1 MGDWNAGIMGKSLET
16 TNSILLGLDRGFLV
30 GGQSFMYVSRSET
43 HQQNKRRRSRRFRR
57 LAAIN
62 LAMFAVILILGA
74 VFWSTIVHNKE
85 SGAKSDTAQRNE
97 SSASQEQNESKT
109 HTDDA
114 SAPGTL
120 PDEQPSSTDD
130 SAEQSASTVTD
141 SNKDGIGSEAEGG
154 GTDGAAVDSTGAAG
168 TVRLAFVGDL
178 LLGSSVE
185 TMMRK
190 QGLDYP
196 FSGALEYLLSPDI
209 TAGNLE
215 NPITTRGIPAA
226 NKQYVF
232 KGSPDLLPPLKEAG
246 FDIVSLAN
254 NHTLDQG
261 TEGLLDTIAHLKEAG
276 IASVGGG
283 NDDTEAFAPVVI
295 EANGIKIAYLSVS
308 RVVPEGSWKA
318 DKNHPGVAEAYD
330 SRRAVAAIAKAKQ
343 EADLVVIM
351 VHWGVER
358 AEQPVEHQTTLAR
371 QFIDAGADLV
381 IGSHPHVMQG
391 FEQYKGKWIAYSLGN
406 FIFNVTATP
415 HTKDTGVLDAVCTKD
430 GACNLTFHPM
440 VSNQSRP
447 EPVEPE
453 KAKQLTDYLT
463 SISKAFGVKVD
474 QDGIITA
481 Q

>member
-1 MGDWNAGIMGKSLET
+1 
-16 TNSILLGLDRGFLV
+16 
-30 GGQSFMYVSRSET
+30 MYVSRSDT

-62 LAMFAVILILGA
+62 LAMLAVILILGA
-74 VFWSTIVHNKE
+74 VFWSTIAPNKE
-85 SGAKSDTAQRNE
+85 SRAFTDTAQRND
-97 SSASQEQNESKT
+97 SSASQEQNESTT

-114 SAPGTL
+114 SAPGSL
-120 PDEQPSSTDD
+120 SDEQSSSTDVP
-130 SAEQSASTVTD
+130 AEQSDSTATD
-141 SNKDGIGSEAEGG
+141 SITDGIGSEADG
-154 GTDGAAVDSTGAAG
+154 GTDGAARDGTDAAG
-168 TVRLAFVGDL
+168 TIRLAFVGDL

-185 TMMRK
+185 TTMRK

-215 NPITTRGIPAA
+215 NPITTRGIPAD

-261 TEGLLDTIAHLKEAG
+261 TEGLQDTIAHLKEAG

-295 EANGIKIAYLSVS
+295 EVNGIKVAYLSVS

-381 IGSHPHVMQG
+381 IGSHPHVLQG

-415 HTKDTGVLDAVCTKD
+415 RTKDTGVLDAVCTKD
-430 GACNLTFHPM
+430 GACNLAFHPM

-453 KAKQLTDYLT
+453 KAKQLTDYLS

>member
-1 MGDWNAGIMGKSLET
+1 
-16 TNSILLGLDRGFLV
+16 
-30 GGQSFMYVSRSET
+30 MYVSRSET
-43 HQQNKRRRSRRFRR
+43 HQQNKKRRSRRFRR

-62 LAMFAVILILGA
+62 LVMLAIILILGA
-74 VFWSTIVHNKE
+74 VFWSTIFPNKE
-85 SGAKSDTAQRNE
+85 PGTKTETAEHNE
-97 SSASQEQNESKT
+97 SSANQEPNEGAA

-114 SAPGTL
+114 VGSA
-120 PDEQPSSTDD
+120 DSSTDETTSGGD
-130 SAEQSASTVTD
+130 TATPNASSETSPGTVTED
-141 SNKDGIGSEAEGG
+141 NEGSAAANPD
-154 GTDGAAVDSTGAAG
+154 TDGAG
-168 TVRLAFVGDL
+168 TNGTASDQGTIRLAFVGDL

-185 TMMRK
+185 TTMRK

-196 FSGALEYLLSPDI
+196 FSGALEYLTSPDL

-215 NPITTRGIPAA
+215 NPITTRGIPAE

-261 TEGLLDTIAHLKEAG
+261 TEGLLDTIKHLKEAG
-276 IASVGGG
+276 IANVGGG
-283 NDDTEAFAPVVI
+283 NDDTEAFAPVVL
-295 EANGIKIAYLSVS
+295 EKNGIKVAYLSVS
-308 RVVPEGSWKA
+308 RVVPDGIWKA

-330 SRRAVAAIAKAKQ
+330 SRRAVAAIAKAKE

-358 AEQPVEHQTTLAR
+358 ADKPVEHQTTLAR

-406 FIFNVTATP
+406 FIFNVTTTP
-415 HTKDTGVLDAVCTKD
+415 RTKETGVLDAVCTRGGD
-430 GACNLTFHPM
+430 CDLTFHPM
-440 VSNQSRP
+440 VSDQSRP
-447 EPVEPE
+447 APVEPE
-453 KAKQLTDYLT
+453 KAKELTDYLT
-463 SISKAFGVKVD
+463 SISKAFGVKVNK
-474 QDGIITA
+474 DGVITA
-481 Q
+481 H

>member
-1 MGDWNAGIMGKSLET
+1 
-16 TNSILLGLDRGFLV
+16 
-30 GGQSFMYVSRSET
+30 MYVSRSET
-43 HQQNKRRRSRRFRR
+43 YQQNKKRRSRRFRR

-62 LAMFAVILILGA
+62 LVMLAVILILGA
-74 VFWSTIVHNKE
+74 VFWSTIFPNEDSH
-85 SGAKSDTAQRNE
+85 NE
-97 SSASQEQNESKT
+97 SPAKQEQNEET
-109 HTDDA
+109 AHTDDA
-114 SAPGTL
+114 VGSGSDAASDDQTPPVDEGTTS
-120 PDEQPSSTDD
+120 DSSEVDNGTVVDKGEIVEDND
-130 SAEQSASTVTD
+130 SAA
-141 SNKDGIGSEAEGG
+141 AEPS
-154 GTDGAAVDSTGAAG
+154 TDGAGTNG
-168 TVRLAFVGDL
+168 TVADTDTIRLAFVGDL
-178 LLGSSVE
+178 LLGASVE
-185 TMMRK
+185 TTMRK
-190 QGLDYP
+190 QGLEYP
-196 FSGALEYLLSPDI
+196 FSGALEYLTSPDL

-215 NPITTRGIPAA
+215 NPITTRGIPAE

-276 IASVGGG
+276 IANVGGG
-283 NDDTEAFAPVVI
+283 NDDTEAFTPVVL
-295 EANGIKIAYLSVS
+295 EKNGIKVAYLSVS

-330 SRRAVAAIAKAKQ
+330 STRAVAAIAKAKQ

-358 AEQPVEHQTTLAR
+358 ADQPVEHQTTLSR

-415 HTKDTGVLDAVCTKD
+415 RTKETGVLDAVCTK
-430 GACNLTFHPM
+430 GGECNLTLHPM
-440 VSNQSRP
+440 VADQSRP
-447 EPVEPE
+447 APVEPE
-453 KAKQLTDYLT
+453 KAKELTDYLT
-463 SISKAFGVKVD
+463 SISQAFGVKVD
-474 QDGIITA
+474 KDGIITS

>member
-1 MGDWNAGIMGKSLET
+1 
-16 TNSILLGLDRGFLV
+16 
-30 GGQSFMYVSRSET
+30 MYVSRSDT
-43 HQQNKRRRSRRFRR
+43 HQQNKKRRSRRFRK

-62 LAMFAVILILGA
+62 LAMLAVILILGA
-74 VFWSTIVHNKE
+74 VFWSTIFPNKQ
-85 SGAKSDTAQRNE
+85 SGSNTETAQHND
-97 SSASQEQNESKT
+97 SSANEEQKDEAT

-114 SAPGTL
+114 STPNAAT
-120 PDEQPSSTDD
+120 DEQTSSDED
-130 SAEQSASTVTD
+130 AAEQSASTTDTDTDTDTDTVTD
-141 SNKDGIGSEAEGG
+141 GSGTEANEGNAT
-154 GTDGAAVDSTGAAG
+154 TDSSVEGAGSTGAIG
-168 TVRLAFVGDL
+168 SSTGSTGSIRLAFVGDL

-185 TMMRK
+185 TTMRK

-196 FSGALEYLLSPDI
+196 FSGALDYLLSPDI

-261 TEGLLDTIAHLKEAG
+261 TEGLLDTIAALKDAG
-276 IASVGGG
+276 IANVGGG
-283 NDDTEAFAPVVI
+283 NDDTEAFAPVVL
-295 EANGIKIAYLSVS
+295 EANGIKVAYLSVS

-330 SRRAVAAIAKAKQ
+330 STRAVAAIAKAKQ
-343 EADLVVIM
+343 EADLVVMM

-358 AEQPVEHQTTLAR
+358 ADQPVEHQTTLAR

-406 FIFNVTATP
+406 FIFNVTTTP
-415 HTKDTGVLDAVCTKD
+415 RTKETGVLDAVCTKD
-430 GACNLTFHPM
+430 GECNLTFHPM
-440 VSNQSRP
+440 VSDQSRP
-447 EPVEPE
+447 APVEPE
-453 KAKQLTDYLT
+453 KAKELTDYLT

-474 QDGIITA
+474 EAGIITA